1 MEDINMGFREA
12 KNTWANFGR
21 QLVGKSK
28 QFDVRVKRNDAAK
41 QYPLLKINK
50 AGDVGFDLAATEKVT
65 VPALTPEA
73 VAKLAAIDE
82 EYSERLERA
91 QLLGVVG
98 AQEAL
103 RLEWDEVRRSL
114 LPRAVIPTGV
124 FLDMPSNCWCSIEAR
139 SSASTKFLITPD
151 AIIDAGYRGELF
163 GVVFNLGYEP
173 YEVQEG
179 ERVVQC
185 IFHERV
191 IAHITEVDELSASE
205 RGETGFGSSG
215 KLAQKI

>member
-1 MEDINMGFREA
+1 MGFRET

-28 QFDVRVKRNDAAK
+28 QFDVRVRRDAAAK

-65 VPALTPEA
+65 VPALTPEV
-73 VAKLAAIDE
+73 VAKLAVIDE
-82 EYSERLERA
+82 EYSERLQRA

-103 RLEWDEVRRSL
+103 QMEWDEVRRSL

-139 SSASTKFLITPD
+139 SSASAKFLITPD

-191 IAHITEVDELSASE
+191 IAHITEVNELSASE

-215 KLAQKI
+215 KLTQKI